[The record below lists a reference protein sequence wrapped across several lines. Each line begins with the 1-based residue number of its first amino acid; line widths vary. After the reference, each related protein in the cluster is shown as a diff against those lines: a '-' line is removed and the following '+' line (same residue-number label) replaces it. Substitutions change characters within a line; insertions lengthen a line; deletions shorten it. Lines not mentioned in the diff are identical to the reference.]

1 MKKNFILFMVALV
14 IIFGFITTLQ
24 MVKGIL
30 FFGALVLMHCGVIL
44 YIYTKKQFKK
54 AQMDIKKHYT
64 TENILMALYLPV
76 LAAKLLSNFGVITID
91 NDVKRIIVFCITGVA
106 VVVSVVNC
114 VLMYKNVKKQTQT
127 SH

>member
-1 MKKNFILFMVALV
+1 MKKNFILFIVALT

-24 MVKGIL
+24 MVKGVL

-54 AQMDIKKHYT
+54 NQIVIKKHYT

-76 LAAKLLSNFGVITID
+76 LAAKLLSNCGVITID
-91 NDVKRIIVFCITGVA
+91 NDIKRTIVFCITGVA
-106 VVVSVVNC
+106 VVVSIVNC
-114 VLMYKNVKKQTQT
+114 VLMYKSIQNQTKN
-127 SH
+127 S

>member
-54 AQMDIKKHYT
+54 NHISIKKHYT

-91 NDVKRIIVFCITGVA
+91 NDIKRTIVFCITAVA
-106 VVVSVVNC
+106 IVVSIVNC
-114 VLMYKNVKKQTQT
+114 VLMFKNIKNQIQN
-127 SH
+127 S